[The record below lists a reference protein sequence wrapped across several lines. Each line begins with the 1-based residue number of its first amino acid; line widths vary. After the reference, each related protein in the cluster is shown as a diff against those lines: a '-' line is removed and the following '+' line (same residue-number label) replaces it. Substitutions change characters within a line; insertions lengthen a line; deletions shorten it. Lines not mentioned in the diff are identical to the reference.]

1 MIVLEW
7 KVHLKRSVITLIEW
21 RNMQI
26 KFGRFLEVAVN
37 CPPTPSDT
45 THTTNLEL
53 EDPIVENQ
61 AEEKI

>member
-1 MIVLEW
+1 
-7 KVHLKRSVITLIEW
+7 
-21 RNMQI
+21 MQI
-26 KFGRFLEVAVN
+26 KFGGFLEVAVN

-61 AEEKI
+61 AEEKSRVGSAVGYLEDEEEGKQDLSL